1 VVGIVGICSLGSHLA
16 RAPFLLRPGPVPLHH
31 QVYLDL
37 KAALDQGTYEP
48 GDRLP
53 PERDLARHYGCSL
66 ITVRRALDELTRE
79 KRIERTRGR
88 GTHVLRPRIDRDLA
102 DTNSFAQEMTRLGL
116 VAETRVLAARPEA
129 AGEAVARAL
138 QLQPGDPTLYLE
150 RLRLASNEPLLL
162 EMVHLPAEQFP
173 GLLASDL
180 EHGSLY
186 EMLTERYTTEIATAR
201 ETLEPVL
208 LKAREARL
216 LGQKP
221 RSPALLVE
229 GVAFTASGVPVEF
242 SRTFVRGDRTRY
254 FVERV
259 VVREGAR
266 ASDRQPEPVL
276 AGVS

>member
-1 VVGIVGICSLGSHLA
+1 M
-16 RAPFLLRPGPVPLHH
+16 
-31 QVYLDL
+31 
-37 KAALDQGTYEP
+37 
-48 GDRLP
+48 
-53 PERDLARHYGCSL
+53 
-66 ITVRRALDELTRE
+66 
-79 KRIERTRGR
+79 
-88 GTHVLRPRIDRDLA
+88 RPRIDRDLA

-116 VAETRVLAARPEA
+116 VAETRVLAARPEP

-186 EMLTERYTTEIATAR
+186 ELLAERYTTEIATAR

-229 GVAFTASGVPVEF
+229 GIAFTAAGVPVEF

-266 ASDRQPEPVL
+266 ASDRQPEPVM
-276 AGVS
+276 AGAELGAPRGEPNGKLEEERT